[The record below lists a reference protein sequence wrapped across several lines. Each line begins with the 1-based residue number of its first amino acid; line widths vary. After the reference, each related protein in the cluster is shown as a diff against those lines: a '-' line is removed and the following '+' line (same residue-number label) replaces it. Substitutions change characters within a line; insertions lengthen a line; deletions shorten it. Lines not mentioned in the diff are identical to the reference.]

1 MRCHG
6 QSNPDGSWHAL
17 IPGFGPW
24 GRFHMKKYF
33 VMPMIVSL
41 ARQPKHW
48 AISPQLHRQPVPGLE
63 SIWLTVERASLLAAL
78 CILAIFV
85 LKDREISVKWK
96 KFRMFSIHTKFM
108 FLWENVS
115 ILTVLGH
122 FSCSLSWH
130 GETGT
135 GDPGLWAAVQHR
147 PPLRA
152 NVGPRVRRKAP

>member
-1 MRCHG
+1 
-6 QSNPDGSWHAL
+6 
-17 IPGFGPW
+17 
-24 GRFHMKKYF
+24 
-33 VMPMIVSL
+33 MIVSL

-135 GDPGLWAAVQHR
+135 GDLGLWAAVQHL
-147 PPLRA
+147 PLLRA